1 MIDVRA
7 RPKLGALLVLL
18 LGMLPLTGP
27 GAAMAQEDDYEAWLR
42 QQRQEYNE
50 YVDDQ
55 EKAFLQFLE
64 SEWETVPVD
73 TALGTPID
81 DKPRRIP
88 SVGDEPLPEPT
99 VSSPEGG
106 EETSRA
112 EPPSRTDRTRPEPEE
127 PPPSPTDRSPP
138 VPSEEEAREVER
150 PVSEPPSSD
159 PAESARPTGGTSSG
173 SAANRE
179 TSLSF
184 FGTTTTVPYGDA
196 LRPQLSGA
204 PTQSSIQ
211 SFWKQMAEAPHEAT
225 LEALQERRRTL
236 QLSDWGYYRYLRTLS
251 GRLYDA
257 SATNERTLWTWFMLM
272 KSGYAARVGYS
283 DASVVLMLP
292 IDALLYDRPQMRIDG
307 QRYYLM
313 ADAGNSLHTY
323 RGEAPVERAPLRL
336 NANTLPALEEGRATR
351 NVEFSAN
358 DQRHKLEIAYDPQ
371 TVEYLNSYPEVELDV
386 LLSAGLSKTAQ
397 SSLTD
402 ALRPLVADRS
412 PRAAL
417 NGLLSFAQFA
427 TTYKRDRDHFGEE
440 RFLFPEE
447 SLASDYS
454 DCEDRAVL
462 LSALVRMLL
471 DRPVVGVR
479 WPNHV
484 ALAVRAGDGL
494 SPDADDQTYTV
505 DGHTYILADPTYIGS
520 SLGMIMPLVEGK
532 TPKIIRL
539 KQ

>member
-1 MIDVRA
+1 
-7 RPKLGALLVLL
+7 
-18 LGMLPLTGP
+18 
-27 GAAMAQEDDYEAWLR
+27 MAQEDDYEAWLR

-64 SEWETVPVD
+64 SEWEAVPVD

-88 SVGDEPLPEPT
+88 SVGDEPLSEPT

-106 EETSRA
+106 EETSQT
-112 EPPSRTDRTRPEPEE
+112 EPPSRTDRAGAESEDPA
-127 PPPSPTDRSPP
+127 PSSSDRSPP

-179 TSLSF
+179 ASLSF

-211 SFWKQMAEAPHEAT
+211 SFWKRMAEAPHEAT

-307 QRYYLM
+307 QRYYLISV
-313 ADAGNSLHTY
+313 AG
-323 RGEAPVERAPLRL
+323 
-336 NANTLPALEEGRATR
+336 
-351 NVEFSAN
+351 
-358 DQRHKLEIAYDPQ
+358 
-371 TVEYLNSYPEVELDV
+371 
-386 LLSAGLSKTAQ
+386 
-397 SSLTD
+397 
-402 ALRPLVADRS
+402 
-412 PRAAL
+412 
-417 NGLLSFAQFA
+417 
-427 TTYKRDRDHFGEE
+427 
-440 RFLFPEE
+440 
-447 SLASDYS
+447 
-454 DCEDRAVL
+454 
-462 LSALVRMLL
+462 
-471 DRPVVGVR
+471 
-479 WPNHV
+479 
-484 ALAVRAGDGL
+484 
-494 SPDADDQTYTV
+494 
-505 DGHTYILADPTYIGS
+505 
-520 SLGMIMPLVEGK
+520 
-532 TPKIIRL
+532 
-539 KQ
+539 